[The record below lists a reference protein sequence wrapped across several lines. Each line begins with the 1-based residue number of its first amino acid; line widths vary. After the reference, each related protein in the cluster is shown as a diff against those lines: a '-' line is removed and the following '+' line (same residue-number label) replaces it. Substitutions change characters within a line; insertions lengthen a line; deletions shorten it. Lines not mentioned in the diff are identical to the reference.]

1 VYLKKKLGQH
11 FLVDQNIIKKLV
23 RSISP
28 NHLDIMVEIGPGDGA
43 MTKLILPSVKRMYL
57 IEKDLDLVDELAVI
71 IGKYKNSNLI
81 IQDVLKYDF
90 SVLDKPFRV
99 IGNLPY
105 NISTE
110 IIFMV
115 CKVYNIIDIHFM
127 LQKEVVDRMIA
138 NPNTKTYGRL
148 SVMTQVYFQTTKLF
162 DISEHVFMPK
172 PKVKSSFIR
181 LLPKEYIFDDKNHED
196 IFYKI
201 VKKAFEGRRKMI
213 RSSLSEYFEEK
224 DYDIVKIDSKK
235 RPENLSIK
243 DYLLL
248 SRYVYKN

>member
-1 VYLKKKLGQH
+1 MYLKKKLWQH

-110 IIFMV
+110 IIFKM
-115 CKVYNIIDIHFM
+115 CKINKVEDMHFM
-127 LQKEVVDRMIA
+127 LQKEVVDRMISK
-138 NPNTKTYGRL
+138 PNSKVYGRL
-148 SVMTQVYFQTTKLF
+148 SVMTQAYFVTKKLF
-162 DISEHVFMPK
+162 DISKDVFIPK

-181 LLPKEYIFDDKNHED
+181 LMPRKRIFKNDMHEEV
-196 IFYKI
+196 FSN
-201 VKKAFEGRRKMI
+201 VVRSSFEGRRKMI
-213 RSSLSEYFEEK
+213 RKSLNNYLNDN
-224 DYDIVKIDSKK
+224 DYNNINIDPKL
-235 RPENLSIK
+235 RAENLAVD
-243 DYLLL
+243 DYLLI
-248 SRYVYKN
+248 SNYVCQI

>member
-1 VYLKKKLGQH
+1 
-11 FLVDQNIIKKLV
+11 
-23 RSISP
+23 
-28 NHLDIMVEIGPGDGA
+28 MVEIGPGDGA

-110 IIFMV
+110 IIFKM
-115 CKVYNIIDIHFM
+115 CKINKVEDMHFM
-127 LQKEVVDRMIA
+127 LQKEVVDRMISK
-138 NPNTKTYGRL
+138 PNSKVYGRL
-148 SVMTQVYFQTTKLF
+148 SVMTQAYFVTKKLF
-162 DISEHVFMPK
+162 DISKDVFIPK

-181 LLPKEYIFDDKNHED
+181 LMPRKRIFKNDMHEEV
-196 IFYKI
+196 FSNI
-201 VKKAFEGRRKMI
+201 VRSSFEGRRKMI
-213 RSSLSEYFEEK
+213 RKSLNNYLNDT
-224 DYDIVKIDSKK
+224 DYNNINVNPKL
-235 RPENLSIK
+235 RAENLTVD
-243 DYLLL
+243 DYLHI
-248 SRYVYKN
+248 SNYVCQI

>member
-1 VYLKKKLGQH
+1 MHHKKKFGQH
-11 FLVDQNIIKKLV
+11 FLVDQNIINKLV
-23 RSISP
+23 KYIAP
-28 NHLDIMVEIGPGDGA
+28 DKDDVILEIGPGDGA
-43 MTKLILPSVKRMYL
+43 LSKSIIPLIKKFYL
-57 IEKDLDLVDELAVI
+57 IEKDKDLLDELNLLLKQNKNGEI
-71 IGKYKNSNLI
+71 INSDILKFDFAS
-81 IQDVLKYDF
+81 IQEE
-90 SVLDKPFRV
+90 FRV

>member
-1 VYLKKKLGQH
+1 MYLKKKLGQH

-105 NISTE
+105 NI
-110 IIFMV
+110 
-115 CKVYNIIDIHFM
+115 
-127 LQKEVVDRMIA
+127 
-138 NPNTKTYGRL
+138 
-148 SVMTQVYFQTTKLF
+148 
-162 DISEHVFMPK
+162 
-172 PKVKSSFIR
+172 
-181 LLPKEYIFDDKNHED
+181 
-196 IFYKI
+196 
-201 VKKAFEGRRKMI
+201 
-213 RSSLSEYFEEK
+213 
-224 DYDIVKIDSKK
+224 
-235 RPENLSIK
+235 
-243 DYLLL
+243 
-248 SRYVYKN
+248 